1 MLPPSEGRRYRTLFL
16 SDFHLGTRGCQADLL
31 LDFLR
36 HHDADRIFLVG
47 DVIDGW
53 KLKRSWYWPQSHT
66 DVVQAVLAK
75 AQAGSR
81 LTYVPGNHDE
91 FMRAYVGQCF
101 GAIDVVDSTVHEG
114 ADGRRYLI
122 THGDQFDVVVRWAPW
137 LSALGA
143 GIYNTTLAANGV
155 VNRIRRL
162 FGFSYWSLAE
172 WTKRT
177 VKNAVKVI
185 GDYEEAVA
193 GEARRA
199 NADGVVCG
207 HIHHADI
214 HDRFGIRYVNTGD
227 WMESCTAVV
236 EHFDGR
242 MEIIR
247 WAAVVASRGNV
258 TRLRRPSLPTAD
270 AA

>member
-1 MLPPSEGRRYRTLFL
+1 MRKPQYRTLFI
-16 SDFHLGTRGCQADLL
+16 SDFHLGTRGCQAGLL

-36 HHDADRIFLVG
+36 NHQADTIYLVG
-47 DVIDGW
+47 DIIDGW
-53 KLKRSWYWPQSHT
+53 KLSRSWYWPQAHT
-66 DVVQAVLAK
+66 DVIQLLLAR
-75 AQAGSR
+75 AQEGVK
-81 LTYVPGNHDE
+81 LIYVPGNHDE
-91 FMRAYVGQCF
+91 FMRNYVGQCF
-101 GAIDVVDSTVHEG
+101 GPIEVVESTIHEA
-114 ADGRRYLI
+114 ADGLRYVV

-143 GIYNTTLAANGV
+143 TIYNATLAANAV
-155 VNRIRRL
+155 VNRFRRML
-162 FGFSYWSLAE
+162 GFGYWSLAE

-193 GEARRA
+193 GEAKRA
-199 NADGVVCG
+199 SADGVICG

-214 HDRFGIRYVNTGD
+214 HDRFGVRYVNTGD

-236 EHFDGR
+236 EHPDGR
-242 MEIIR
+242 MEVIR
-247 WAAVVASRGNV
+247 WAAVASARSNV
-258 TRLRRPSLPTAD
+258 TRLRPVETAD